1 MSILNRE
8 THGEQIIVRW
18 RFHSRKWQKKLAHV
32 GILIQT

>member
-8 THGEQIIVRW
+8 THGEQIYCPMA
-18 RFHSRKWQKKLAHV
+18 FSFKEMAKKLAHV